1 MASPRFG
8 TRFLPL
14 LALFAMAWP
23 AAVWADIYS
32 YTDAEGVRHFTNAPA
47 RGKGFK
53 LYLRTYRPPAARPA
67 GAVDDPVRFSRYDD
81 TIREA
86 SRLYLIPEPLIRAV
100 IKVESNYFPT
110 AVSSVG
116 AQGLMQLMP
125 GTARRM
131 AVRDSFDP
139 RQNIL
144 GGTRYLRW
152 LANMFNG
159 DIILT
164 IAAYNAGEG
173 AVVRYN
179 GIPPYPETQGYVQ
192 RVLRYYYA
200 FKAGGAVAAT
210 TAGSETGGAAP
221 AAGAET
227 PTAAA
232 AQ

>member
-1 MASPRFG
+1 MVRLAVG
-8 TRFLPL
+8 ILV
-14 LALFAMAWP
+14 LALWP
-23 AAVWADIYS
+23 ASAAADIYS
-32 YTDAEGVRHFTNAPA
+32 YTDEEGVRHFTNVPAP
-47 RGKGFK
+47 GKRFK
-53 LYLRTYRPPAARPA
+53 LYMRTYRPPAPRPP
-67 GAVDDPVRFSRYDD
+67 GAVDDPSRYSRFDD

-110 AVSSVG
+110 AVSAVG

-131 AVRDSFDP
+131 AVRDSFDA

-159 DIILT
+159 DIVLT

-173 AVVRYN
+173 AIVRYD
-179 GIPPYPETQGYVQ
+179 GIPPFPETQGYVQ
-192 RVLRYYYA
+192 RVLRFYYA
-200 FKAGGAVAAT
+200 FKANGV
-210 TAGSETGGAAP
+210 
-221 AAGAET
+221 
-227 PTAAA
+227 AAA
-232 AQ
+232 AAPRDDADPGATTSPAATPPATTSGGQ

>member
-1 MASPRFG
+1 MASSRLG
-8 TRFLPL
+8 ALALPL
-14 LALFAMAWP
+14 LALFAAAWP

-32 YTDAEGVRHFTNAPA
+32 YTDSEGVRHFTNAPA
-47 RGKGFK
+47 RNKHFK
-53 LYLRTYRPPAARPA
+53 LYMRTYRPPAPRPA
-67 GAVDDPVRFSRYDD
+67 GAVDDPARFARFDD

-86 SRLYLIPEPLIRAV
+86 SHLYLIPEPLIRAV

-110 AVSSVG
+110 AVSAVG

-159 DIILT
+159 DIVLT
-164 IAAYNAGEG
+164 VAAYNAGEG
-173 AVVRYN
+173 AIVRYN
-179 GIPPYPETQGYVQ
+179 GIPPFPETQGYVR

-210 TAGSETGGAAP
+210 TAGSESGSP
-221 AAGAET
+221 AADEDPET
-227 PTAAA
+227 PTGGP

>member
-1 MASPRFG
+1 MRSGF
-8 TRFLPL
+8 
-14 LALFAMAWP
+14 LALVLVLAAWP
-23 AAVWADIYS
+23 SVARADIYS
-32 YTDAEGVRHFTNAPA
+32 YTDEEGVRHFTNVPAP
-47 RGKGFK
+47 GKRFK
-53 LYLRTYRPPAARPA
+53 LYMRTYRPPAPRPP
-67 GAVDDPVRFSRYDD
+67 GAVDDPARYGRYDD

-110 AVSSVG
+110 AVSAVG

-125 GTARRM
+125 ATARRM
-131 AVRDSFDP
+131 AVRDSFDA

-159 DIILT
+159 DIVLT

-179 GIPPYPETQGYVQ
+179 GIPPFPETQGYVQ

-200 FKAGGAVAAT
+200 FKSGG
-210 TAGSETGGAAP
+210 
-221 AAGAET
+221 
-227 PTAAA
+227 TAAA
-232 AQ
+232 AATAPDPAPAPTPTPTAPPPPAPPLRP

>member
-1 MASPRFG
+1 MLTLGA
-8 TRFLPL
+8 
-14 LALFAMAWP
+14 LAIP
-23 AAVWADIYS
+23 AIAAADIYS
-32 YTDAEGVRHFTNAPA
+32 YTDGEGVRHFTNVPAP
-47 RGKGFK
+47 GKRFK
-53 LYLRTYRPPAARPA
+53 LYMRTYRPPAPRPA
-67 GAVDDPVRFSRYDD
+67 GAIDDPARFSRYDD

-110 AVSSVG
+110 AVSAVG

-131 AVRDSFDP
+131 AVRDAFDA

-159 DIILT
+159 DLVLT
-164 IAAYNAGEG
+164 VAAYNAGE
-173 AVVRYN
+173 AAIVRYD
-179 GIPPYPETQGYVQ
+179 GIPPFVETQGYVQ

-210 TAGSETGGAAP
+210 MAGGET
-221 AAGAET
+221 AAGE
-227 PTAAA
+227 TAAA
-232 AQ
+232 AVSPAQ